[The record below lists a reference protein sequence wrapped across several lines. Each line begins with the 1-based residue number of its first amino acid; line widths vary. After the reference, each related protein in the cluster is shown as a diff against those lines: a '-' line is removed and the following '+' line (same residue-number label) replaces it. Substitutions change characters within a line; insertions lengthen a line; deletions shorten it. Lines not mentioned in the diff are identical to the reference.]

1 MMSNQPKTPTR
12 AIRIEDGLWRAAQA
26 KAVDRGETVSDAVR
40 RALLAYVDACP
51 CCGRP

>member
-1 MMSNQPKTPTR
+1 MPNAPKTPTR
-12 AIRIEDGLWRAAQA
+12 AVRVEDGLWRAAQT
-26 KAVDRGETVSDAVR
+26 KAAERGESVSDVVR